1 MRTTSEDA
9 QRAITEAALITF
21 RKRGYAPATLEEIG
35 ARVNLTR
42 GAVLH
47 HFKSKRGLL
56 AAVVHPC
63 RQALAELLVPP
74 PQDDPPTPLARRQI
88 LTRLAEVFLA
98 HRDTLGLLANDV
110 SARAQLGLGDEWF
123 MPPGQLVSL
132 LVGTRT
138 NQEAGVR
145 VAAAIGAMLQPVT
158 WAWVDLD
165 SAQARAELIEAAVSV
180 LHGVPASGP
189 VARIGTTSV
198 NAGAVAAT
206 RVAAL

>member
-47 HFKSKRGLL
+47 HFKSKSGLL

-63 RQALAELLVPP
+63 RQALAGLLVPP
-74 PQDDPPTPLARRQI
+74 PQDDPPTPFARRQI
-88 LTRLAEVFLA
+88 LTRLADVFLA

-110 SARAQLGLGDEWF
+110 SARAQLGLGDQWF

-145 VAAAIGAMLQPVT
+145 VAAAIGALLQPVT

-165 SAQARAELIEAAVSV
+165 NAPARAELIEAAVSV
-180 LHGVPASGP
+180 LHGVPAPAPAS
-189 VARIGTTSV
+189 RIGPSPK
-198 NAGAVAAT
+198 AGATGAT
-206 RVAAL
+206 RRAAS